1 REQPGNIRDRIGRDA
16 EQASGHVHGFD
27 QFAVQRHVHAVVIAR
42 RKVNRREHAVAIL
55 FGGARI
61 GEQLGHRVCAA
72 LGLQDAAVPDAA
84 DLTDAPIGGRQDRVA
99 VAVGVACVLAQRA
112 GKERIETRIRER
124 VRLRGFRHVD
134 AVRAYHAT
142 DQEVLPWPPGP
153 ARGGAHDAAECFLRN
168 EILEEGR
175 GTHRQKYREEVGSF
189 AACEEARSKV
199 GGCAAFK
206 GQSLKG
212 EVGGFAA
219 CKGKER
225 GKIPGSTFYVLPFTL
240 HSLPMPRSGRLASSP
255 MTSELTTIID
265 LIRYAASR
273 FNAAGL
279 TFGHS
284 HDNAI
289 DEATHLVLSS
299 VHLPPDLPPAYGNAR
314 LTAEEKVGVLALLE
328 RRIQTR
334 EPVAYL
340 VGEAWFA
347 GMPFKSDK
355 RALVPRSPIAELIE
369 DGFSPWLDG
378 REVERALDLCTGSGC
393 IGIAMA
399 AHNPR
404 WRVDIADIS
413 DDALALARENIALH
427 QLDGHVRAVRSDLF
441 GGLHGERYD
450 LIVSNP
456 PYVTDAEYAA
466 LPGEYAH
473 EPKLGLTAGADG
485 LDLALRI

>member
-1 REQPGNIRDRIGRDA
+1 MTNE
-16 EQASGHVHGFD
+16 
-27 QFAVQRHVHAVVIAR
+27 
-42 RKVNRREHAVAIL
+42 
-55 FGGARI
+55 
-61 GEQLGHRVCAA
+61 
-72 LGLQDAAVPDAA
+72 LQSIV
-84 DLTDAPIGGRQDRVA
+84 
-99 VAVGVACVLAQRA
+99 
-112 GKERIETRIRER
+112 
-124 VRLRGFRHVD
+124 
-134 AVRAYHAT
+134 
-142 DQEVLPWPPGP
+142 
-153 ARGGAHDAAECFLRN
+153 
-168 EILEEGR
+168 
-175 GTHRQKYREEVGSF
+175 
-189 AACEEARSKV
+189 
-199 GGCAAFK
+199 
-206 GQSLKG
+206 
-212 EVGGFAA
+212 
-219 CKGKER
+219 
-225 GKIPGSTFYVLPFTL
+225 
-240 HSLPMPRSGRLASSP
+240 
-255 MTSELTTIID
+255 D

-299 VHLPPDLPPAYGNAR
+299 LHLPPDLPPAYGGAR
-314 LTAEEKVGVLALLE
+314 VTAIEKTRVLSLID
-328 RRIQTR
+328 RRIETR

-347 GMPFKSDK
+347 GMPFKSDG

-378 REVERALDLCTGSGC
+378 REIERALDLCTGSGC

-404 WRVDIADIS
+404 WRVDIADVS

-427 QLDGHVRAVRSDLF
+427 QVDRQVRAVRSDLF
-441 GGLHGERYD
+441 AGLHGERYD

-473 EPKLGLTAGADG
+473 EPKLGLAAGADG
-485 LDLALRI
+485 LDIALRILRDAPDHLSEDGLLIVEVGESERALNALLPDVPFTWIEFKVGPMGVFALERHELVAHAAAIRAAADAR